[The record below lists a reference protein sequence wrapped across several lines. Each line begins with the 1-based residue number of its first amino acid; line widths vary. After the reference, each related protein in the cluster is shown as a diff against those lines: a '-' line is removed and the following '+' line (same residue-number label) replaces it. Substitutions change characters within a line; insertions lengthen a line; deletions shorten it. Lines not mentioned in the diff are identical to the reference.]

1 MLGQKD
7 SVMSTENI
15 NIDAQVLE
23 EQYNSNLPSAVSKD
37 SDENKQ
43 QFLNKM
49 VPLNLALAS

>member
-23 EQYNSNLPSAVSKD
+23 EQYNSNLPSTVSKD
-37 SDENKQ
+37 SEENKQ
-43 QFLNKM
+43 QLLSKM
-49 VPLNLALAS
+49 MPLNLALAS